1 VIVDK
6 KRKVGTV
13 VEFDCVHRMRAET
26 PVPKAIRSSESIKK
40 KRCAL
45 A

>member
-40 KRCAL
+40 KKCAL

>member
-1 VIVDK
+1 VFVDK
-6 KRKVGTV
+6 KRKTGRI

-40 KRCAL
+40 KKCAL